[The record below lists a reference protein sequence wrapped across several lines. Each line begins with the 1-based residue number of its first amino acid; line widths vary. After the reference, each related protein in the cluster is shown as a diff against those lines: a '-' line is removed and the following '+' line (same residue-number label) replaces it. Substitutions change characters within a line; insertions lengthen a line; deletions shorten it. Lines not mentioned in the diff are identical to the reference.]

1 MQILQIISQVGPL
14 PLKAQFNAP
23 LDGPSLLVVTG
34 SAWSQSN
41 NVLLQMNVQLDGAQ
55 IGTAQI
61 FSNGSTTHRAFSTLF
76 VGVNLTFGQHVLTLT
91 PGTDVVSDANDTF
104 GAYLIF

>member
-1 MQILQIISQVGPL
+1 M
-14 PLKAQFNAP
+14 
-23 LDGPSLLVVTG
+23 TG
-34 SAWSQSN
+34 TAWSGSD
-41 NVLLQMNVQLDGAQ
+41 NVLLQMKVQLDGTQ

-91 PGTDVVSDANDTF
+91 PGTDVVSDLNDTF
-104 GAYLIF
+104 AACLIF